1 MELPKLA
8 GFCQAS
14 SLGLVGKLRQN
25 SAIFETPIL
34 SYGSWKKVVFTINF
48 LNYMDFKIIIKLP
61 NYQVSR
67 NEHFAYYMQFVF
79 KIWLFTWYIIL

>member
-48 LNYMDFKIIIKLP
+48 TYELLNVII
-61 NYQVSR
+61 
-67 NEHFAYYMQFVF
+67 EH
-79 KIWLFTWYIIL
+79 L